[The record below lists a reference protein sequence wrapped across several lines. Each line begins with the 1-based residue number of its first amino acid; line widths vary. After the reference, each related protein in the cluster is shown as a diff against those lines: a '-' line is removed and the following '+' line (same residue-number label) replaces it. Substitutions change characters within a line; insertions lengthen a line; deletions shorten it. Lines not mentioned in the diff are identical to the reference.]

1 MISYLFK
8 SLYKNQIV
16 VEQRKKHGWWVA
28 LIFALLALFV
38 TIIPPLISG
47 LSVKGSSLI
56 TASTNYEIDRGLYLF
71 SQDGYDIEIGDD
83 HQVKSVDQRLKDTYT
98 ATSATPIVYS
108 GDYQNTAGETVKAVL
123 LQVFYYDGDPLASK
137 EERETFNTWAD
148 TNVLKKDSDGKVTVA
163 PHSYLIIT
171 KSFFSITLYKPTNT
185 DTAATAANAYTG
197 LFNKID
203 PAFENN
209 LKNLLGTDYN
219 STIENW
225 KIFLTDAYDST
236 KMRSLTMNLLM
247 TGGMNLLLIGIATLA
262 LFLFLRS
269 KRMREVIGGDFSFL
283 DAFKV
288 AGTFALSPAIISVI
302 LGLLLGNSSM
312 FGTLSFILPYGMRV
326 MWLVSKNSGAG
337 GGKNEQK
344 PVYQART

>member
-16 VEQRKKHGWWVA
+16 VEERKKHGWWVS
-28 LIFALLALFV
+28 LIFALLALFI
-38 TIIPPLISG
+38 TIIPPLVSG
-47 LSVKGSSLI
+47 LSVRGSSLI

-71 SQDGYDIEIGDD
+71 SQDEYVIEIGDD
-83 HQVKSVDQRLKDTYT
+83 DKIKTVDQRLQDTYSS
-98 ATSATPIVYS
+98 TSATPIVYS
-108 GDYQNTAGETVKAVL
+108 GEYQNTAGETVNAVL

-148 TNVLKKDSDGKVTVA
+148 TNILKKDSDGKITVA
-163 PHSYLIIT
+163 PHSYMIIS
-171 KSFFSITLYKPTNT
+171 KSFFSITLYRPTNT
-185 DTAATAANAYTG
+185 DTAAAATNAYTG
-197 LFNKID
+197 LYNNID
-203 PAFENN
+203 PVFQNN
-209 LKNLLGTDYN
+209 MKNLLGADYN
-219 STIENW
+219 ETIDNW
-225 KIFLTDAYDST
+225 KIFLNDAYEST

-247 TGGMNLLLIGIATLA
+247 SGGMNLILIGIATLA

-269 KRMREVIGGDFSFL
+269 KRLHEIIGDFSFL

-288 AGTFALSPAIISVI
+288 AGTFAFSPAIISI
-302 LGLLLGNSSM
+302 LLGLLLGNSSM